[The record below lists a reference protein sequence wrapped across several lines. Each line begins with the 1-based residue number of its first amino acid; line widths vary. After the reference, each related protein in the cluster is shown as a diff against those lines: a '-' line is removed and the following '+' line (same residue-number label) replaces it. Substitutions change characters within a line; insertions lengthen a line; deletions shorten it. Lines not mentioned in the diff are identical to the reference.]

1 MTFST
6 IVSRAVFLSALV
18 FQLCIAVTQAQ
29 DRTCY
34 WPDGSST
41 TEAIPC
47 SNGDSQCCMNGDGC
61 LSNGLCYS
69 GYDGVVWLLLH
80 GVCERTL
87 N

>member
-6 IVSRAVFLSALV
+6 YASRAVLLWALA
-18 FQLCIAVTQAQ
+18 FYLRIAVTQAQ

-47 SNGDSQCCMNGDGC
+47 SGGDSQCCMNGDGC

-69 GYDGVVWLLLH
+69 GYDGVVRLFVH
-80 GVCERTL
+80 CEFTFD
-87 N
+87 